1 MREGSPGSDDSGSA
15 STCSSSGGNLV
26 QKQIERLYGGKERIV
41 PVRLTHQSSSTGSST
56 TTSPP
61 PFRDDRDKSFERQQG
76 DSTPSSGRKYLTLF
90 SHSAETCIYCFGV
103 SFSTSLRAFFNIL
116 KTIDIFKTALRIL
129 THNEPLDVSKTKWLS
144 LKFII

>member
-1 MREGSPGSDDSGSA
+1 MQFYHITLFLPGNNGTVPISIIREGSPGSDDSGSA

-61 PFRDDRDKSFERQQG
+61 PLREDRDKSFERQNNSC
-76 DSTPSSGRKYLTLF
+76 DSTSSGLCLFESNALF
-90 SHSAETCIYCFGV
+90 SLVTYY
-103 SFSTSLRAFFNIL
+103 
-116 KTIDIFKTALRIL
+116 IFVVTR
-129 THNEPLDVSKTKWLS
+129 
-144 LKFII
+144 F